1 MNNSIYQ
8 IRESMPTTPGIQ
20 TRGELGSSLSRMG
33 MVGRFALL
41 ISLIFPLLLGLV
53 VFRVAQPELQLL
65 LERLLIYLSPVMTMV
80 ATYVFGRRNSQV
92 GAREEE

>member
-8 IRESMPTTPGIQ
+8 VRESMPTSPGIQ
-20 TRGELGSSLSRMG
+20 PRGELGSSPARMG
-33 MVGRFALL
+33 LVGRFVLL
-41 ISLIFPLLLGLV
+41 VSLVFPLLLGLV

-80 ATYVFGRRNSQV
+80 ATYVFGQRTGQV
-92 GAREEE
+92 GARKEE